1 VKTEKQLPVILPAED
16 RLIFTNIFKTFRIA
30 IRPGNLII
38 ALLAVAT
45 ISLAGWLMDFSDSV
59 IAAAQPGGSNELNVY
74 INNPAKL
81 STYIE
86 QNKDTD
92 KRTGVFITIW
102 HFAETKFQKIV
113 YSVFAFDLPSVVK
126 NIAEYFKAVL
136 WAVKY
141 HFIYTLIFSL
151 FELAVIAVAGGAIC
165 RMTALQFAKAEK
177 PPLSEGLRY
186 SFKKFLSLL
195 TAPIAPL
202 IIIIFISLFICLLG
216 LLGNIPWAG
225 ELLIAI
231 FLFPALLA
239 GALIAILLIGT
250 VASLP
255 LMYPAI
261 AYDNSDCF
269 DALSRAFS
277 YIYSRPWRMGFY
289 TAVAAVYGSICY
301 IFVRF
306 FVFLILASVHSV
318 LEFAIFV
325 NPPGRNQNISK
336 LNLIWPE
343 PSFTNIFGTSTFI
356 STGFSESAAAFL
368 IHLTLLASLALLVSF
383 IISFYFTANTIIY
396 ALLRKKVDNTDFD
409 QIQHLTELT
418 PD

>member
-1 VKTEKQLPVILPAED
+1 MKSEKQLPTILSAED
-16 RLIFTNIFKTFRIA
+16 GLIFTNIFKTFRIA

-38 ALLAVAT
+38 ALLAVAV
-45 ISLAGWLMDFSDSV
+45 ICLAGWLMDFSDSV

-81 STYIE
+81 SSYIE

-92 KRTGVFITIW
+92 KKTGVFSTIW

-126 NIAEYFKAVL
+126 NIAEYFKAAL

-151 FELAVIAVAGGAIC
+151 FQLAVIAVAGGAIC
-165 RMTALQFAKAEK
+165 RMTALQFAQGEK

-202 IIIIFISLFICLLG
+202 TIIIFISLFILLLG
-216 LLGNIPWAG
+216 LLGNIPWVG
-225 ELLIAI
+225 ELLIGI
-231 FLFPALLA
+231 FLIPALLA
-239 GALIAILLIGT
+239 GALITILLIGT

-255 LMYPAI
+255 LMYPTI
-261 AYDNSDCF
+261 TYDNSDCF
-269 DALSRAFS
+269 DAISRAFS

-306 FVFLILASVHSV
+306 FIFLILASVHWA
-318 LEFAIFV
+318 LELAIFV
-325 NPPGRNQNISK
+325 NLPGRNENISK
-336 LNLIWPE
+336 LTNIWPE
-343 PSFTNIFGTSTFI
+343 PSFTNLFGNPPWLHHL
-356 STGFSESAAAFL
+356 STGFSESVAAFL
-368 IHLTLLASLALLVSF
+368 IHLTLLACLGLLVAF

-409 QIQHLTELT
+409 QIQHLTA
-418 PD
+418 